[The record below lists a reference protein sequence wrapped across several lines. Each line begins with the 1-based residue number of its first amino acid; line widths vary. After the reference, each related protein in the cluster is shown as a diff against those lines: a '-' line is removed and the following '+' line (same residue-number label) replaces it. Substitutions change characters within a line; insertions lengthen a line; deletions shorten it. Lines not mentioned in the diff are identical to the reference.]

1 MVRLSLRRFG
11 VSRGVLILLI
21 LSIVLSSAAI
31 YLNLQTPLKLF
42 KPRRSFIGVLW
53 VEGAILT
60 SEDSQRVVEAINIA
74 MLNESIKAVVVA
86 IDSPGGTVDDVEGI
100 YLDLLRLGEEK
111 PLVASVTL
119 ALSGGYYI
127 AVAADYIYTLPTSMV
142 GNVGVIGVGPPV
154 LIPSERVLESG
165 AYKVTGFSRLFF
177 PFNLT
182 EALRNF
188 ASAVEGRRGG
198 RLKLSMRELLRG
210 KVYLGSEAVRLGL
223 ADEIG
228 SLQDAIKR
236 AAEEAHLTRYDVIN
250 LNELAERGR
259 LIIEAGNRTEAR
271 SWRDLDVD
279 YLKEL
284 HPPPMLYYLYLPE
297 RGFQVGGGEVVE
309 GEGAEEAE
317 GGGLVLIDLT
327 HGNRVSRWALNVL
340 VGELVN
346 RRIPVGFISEWD
358 RLESAL
364 GNASCLIVAAP
375 TKPYSLDEGE
385 TIGSFVSRGGLLI
398 LLYDPSAEY
407 VSVPELN
414 GPVNSLANRFGLN
427 FANGYLYD
435 EEHYYGFYRNIYVED
450 FVDYNLTRGVE
461 RLVLFTAAPI
471 YSDYGVAWTSETT
484 YSSTAERSGR
494 YSVLANLHYGNGTVI
509 AFSDITFLTEPYCY
523 VEDNYGLIL
532 NLVEIISKAK
542 PPGVVEEFEEI
553 TEPHLPVGTVK
564 VYVERVD
571 DEETTVR
578 WVKVSE
584 TEVRIERP
592 NRTVLYHY
600 DEEGNLLGWE
610 DEEANAT
617 YDPPLPAT
625 PYPLRKGMG
634 WRYESN
640 YTLMQDGKRYS
651 GLYIGEER
659 VIDIERVEALDGRRY
674 LCAEVEFKIRCL
686 IYVDDGNWTYTYIG
700 SSWLSSKVGL
710 VREEGVKRLYIDG
723 ELFTEEERS
732 WILKSVEMG

>member
-1 MVRLSLRRFG
+1 MSLQRLG
-11 VSRGVLILLI
+11 VSRGILILLI
-21 LSIVLSSAAI
+21 LSIILSSTAI
-31 YLNLQTPLKLF
+31 YLNLQTPPRLLKPV
-42 KPRRSFIGVLW
+42 KRYIGILW

-60 SEDSQRVVEAINIA
+60 SGDSQRVREAINVA
-74 MLNESIKAVVVA
+74 LLNQSIKAVVVA
-86 IDSPGGTVDDVEGI
+86 IDSPGGTVDDVESI

-111 PLVASVTL
+111 PLVASITS

-154 LIPSERVLESG
+154 LIPSERILESG

-182 EALRNF
+182 EALGNF
-188 ASAVEGRRGG
+188 ASAVEDQRGD
-198 RLKLSMRELLRG
+198 RLKLSTKELLRG
-210 KVYLGSEAVRLGL
+210 KVYLGCEAVRLGL
-223 ADEIG
+223 ADEVG
-228 SLQDAIKR
+228 SLQDAIKK
-236 AAEEAHLTRYDVIN
+236 AAEEAHLTRYGIVNIN
-250 LNELAERGR
+250 QLAERGR
-259 LIIEAGNRTEAR
+259 LTIETGNKTTAR
-271 SWRDLDVD
+271 SWREIDIN

-284 HPPPMLYYLYLPE
+284 HPPPTLYYLYLPE
-297 RGFQVGGGEVVE
+297 RGFQVSE
-309 GEGAEEAE
+309 GETIETEGGEEAE
-317 GGGLVLIDLT
+317 EGGLVLFDLT
-327 HGNRVSRWALNVL
+327 HENKVSRWTLNVL

-346 RRIPVGFISEWD
+346 HRISVGFISEWD

-364 GNASCLIVAAP
+364 RNASCLIVAAP
-375 TKPYSLDEGE
+375 TKPYSIDEGK
-385 TIGSFVSRGGLLI
+385 TIENFVSRGGLLI
-398 LLYDPSAEY
+398 LLYDPSIEY

-414 GPVNSLANRFGLN
+414 GPINSLANRFGVS

-435 EEHYYGFYRNIYVED
+435 EEHYYGFYRNIYIED
-450 FVDYNLTRGVE
+450 FADHNLTRGVE

-471 YSDYGVAWTSETT
+471 YSDYGIAWTSETA

-494 YSVLANLHYGNGTVI
+494 YPVLADLHYGNGTVI
-509 AFSDITFLTEPYCY
+509 AFGDITLLTEPYCY
-523 VEDNYGLIL
+523 VEDNYGLLL
-532 NLVEIISKAK
+532 NLVEIMSKAK
-542 PPGVVEEFEEI
+542 PPSVVEEVEEI

-584 TEVRIERP
+584 TEVRVERP
-592 NRTVLYHY
+592 NRTILYHY

-625 PYPLRKGMG
+625 PYPLRRGMG

-659 VIDIERVEALDGRRY
+659 VVDIERVEALDGRRY
-674 LCAEVEFKIRCL
+674 LCAEVEFKIRCI

-700 SSWLSSKVGL
+700 DSWLSSKVGL
-710 VREEGVKRLYIDG
+710 VKEEGVKRLYIDG
-723 ELFTEEERS
+723 ELFIEEERS
-732 WILKSVEMG
+732 WILKSVEMD